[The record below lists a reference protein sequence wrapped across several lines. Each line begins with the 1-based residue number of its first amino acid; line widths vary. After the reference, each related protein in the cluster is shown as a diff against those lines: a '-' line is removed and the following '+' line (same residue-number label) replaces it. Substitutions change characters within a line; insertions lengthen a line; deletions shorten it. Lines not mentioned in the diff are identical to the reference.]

1 MLSLPSFHE
10 VNLAV
15 AGGGCKAFY
24 ALGFGSKLREWGVRF
39 KGMSGVS
46 AGAAMILCILSETE
60 EKSVEY
66 IASLTRRNEKNFH
79 LSRIFKKQRPFPHEN
94 MYRRTIRYGLN
105 FSKVRNSSV
114 KIYIQ
119 AIEAIP
125 KQKDKL
131 GDFIN
136 KAKLISQTARA
147 YILDEIDKEKGLEA
161 NRVRKIVEKWNLK
174 EVIYTNEDLNDER
187 VLEQIILNSSSI
199 PPVVGFQNDN
209 QVYYLDGG
217 LTNNLLLE
225 VFPLYEKKIGIYYEK
240 TTIVGKDPK
249 VLENTLLI
257 YPSRPLKI
265 TSFDYTNPEGLIDTF
280 ELGRRDAEEK
290 KEEILEFTKKAF
302 IESLFT

>member
-1 MLSLPSFHE
+1 
-10 VNLAV
+10 
-15 AGGGCKAFY
+15 
-24 ALGFGSKLREWGVRF
+24 
-39 KGMSGVS
+39 
-46 AGAAMILCILSETE
+46 AMILGILSETE
-60 EKSVEY
+60 EKSLEY
-66 IASLTRRNEKNFH
+66 IVSLTRRNEKNFDIT
-79 LSRIFKKQRPFPHEN
+79 RIFKKQHPFPHEN
-94 MYRRTIRYGLN
+94 IYRRTIRYGLN
-105 FSKVRNSSV
+105 FSKVRSSPV

-125 KQKDKL
+125 KKKDRL

-161 NRVRKIVEKWNLK
+161 HRVQKIVEKWNLK

-199 PPVVGFQNDN
+199 PPVVGFQSDD

-240 TTIVGKDPK
+240 TTIIGKDPK

-280 ELGRRDAEEK
+280 QLGRQDAEAK
-290 KEEILEFTKKAF
+290 KEEVLEFTKKAF
-302 IESLFT
+302 FESLFT

>member
-1 MLSLPSFHE
+1 MLKLPSPYE

-24 ALGFGSKLREWGVRF
+24 ALGFGSKLREFGVRF

-66 IASLTRRNEKNFH
+66 IASLTRRNEKNFD
-79 LSRIFKKQRPFPHEN
+79 LARIFRKQHPFPHEN
-94 MYRRTIRYGLN
+94 IYRRTIRYGLN
-105 FSKVRNSSV
+105 FEKVRTSPV

-119 AIEAIP
+119 AIQAIP

-147 YILDEIDKEKGLEA
+147 YILDEIDKEKGIES
-161 NRVRKIVEKWNLK
+161 NRVQKIVEKWNLK
-174 EVIYTNEDLNDER
+174 EIIYTNEDLNDEK
-187 VLEQIILNSSSI
+187 VLEQIILNSSSV
-199 PPVVGFQNDN
+199 PPVVEFQSDKEA
-209 QVYYLDGG
+209 YFLDGG

-225 VFPLYEKKIGIYYEK
+225 VFPLQEKKIGIYYEK
-240 TTIVGKDPK
+240 TTIIGKDPK

-280 ELGRRDAEEK
+280 ELGRKDAETK
-290 KEEILEFTKKAF
+290 KEEILEFAKKSF
-302 IESLFT
+302 IESLLI